1 MKGHPLWVAGGAK
14 GRCQRPA
21 GIAALWRPGD
31 PGHSQQGTGCLS
43 SVHAPSRT
51 QQFVLVGP
59 EALL

>member
-1 MKGHPLWVAGGAK
+1 MKGHPPVGGWRAK

-21 GIAALWRPGD
+21 GIAALWRPCD
-31 PGHSQQGTGCLS
+31 PVHSQQGTGCFS